1 MAEGERSGPR
11 LAVGRTEDGTL
22 FLAAPLTMPAGSYQ
36 ATIVVEGENGE
47 AREVL
52 VGVIVDPLLRVPLGF
67 SQPPVILLNGW
78 QYSFFNSCPI
88 SRPEETFGPWYAS
101 FLRNV
106 PRVYWFDNCTQCWNC
121 SIEKLGDSLAEVM
134 KLIQYSSGEQVLNFD
149 LVGHSMGGAASIR
162 YASTHP
168 ERVAGLVLVSTP
180 GKTPSEM
187 VTAVMGAMK
196 ADYVKATQGYW
207 DKLLK
212 NAQPEV
218 NSLIREGISRVPQ
231 AASVAM
237 IESIFAYDPFSD
249 LAAYKGPKLIVDTDA
264 PDAAGALHMQAQ
276 SVSRKVI
283 AQTSHWP
290 QMDRPEVFN
299 GILDV
304 FLAAAR

>member
-1 MAEGERSGPR
+1 MVTLVVSE
-11 LAVGRTEDGTL
+11 LLVGCSRDSHGYTVVG
-22 FLAAPLTMPAGSYQ
+22 PAGPLYVDDGGKGGLPVLFVHAFAGKGLHWKEQLQHLRGSRRALALDLRGHGASGSPSDNNY
-36 ATIVVEGENGE
+36 AVDALASDIAAVAVERGLK
-47 AREVL
+47 RFV
-52 VGVIVDPLLRVPLGF
+52 
-67 SQPPVILLNGW
+67 
-78 QYSFFNSCPI
+78 
-88 SRPEETFGPWYAS
+88 
-101 FLRNV
+101 
-106 PRVYWFDNCTQCWNC
+106 
-121 SIEKLGDSLAEVM
+121 
-134 KLIQYSSGEQVLNFD
+134 